1 MDLRYQEYAKLLV
14 EIGVNVQP
22 GQDLV
27 LACPVECAWFG
38 RLCAQA
44 AYDAGAREV
53 ILNWRDDA
61 LTRMRYLCAA
71 DEVFDS
77 LPQWQQTML
86 NGYAQAGA
94 AYLSISASDPE
105 NLKGVLPERI
115 IRNQRASAR
124 GLEPFYRLQMSN
136 GFPWCIGS
144 VPIPSW
150 AKRVF
155 PGVPEEQAM
164 AQLWDAIFKAVRITG
179 RGDAVALWRRHD
191 AMLKARMETLNELRL
206 ESLHYHNSLG
216 TDLTIHLPQG
226 HIWTGGSGTCAR
238 GQEFMANI
246 PTEEIFTAPRRDGVE
261 GIVYASLPLCHD
273 GNLIEDFYF
282 VVEKGRIVEAH
293 ARVGQETLQAAIAV
307 DEGAS
312 YFGEVALVP
321 YDSPI
326 RNQGILFYNTLFD
339 ENAACHLAFGQAY
352 SESIQGGEHMTE
364 EELEAHG
371 LNRSDTHVD
380 FMVGTEDLS
389 ITGRT
394 WDGQEVAIFREGNF
408 AL

>member
-115 IRNQRASAR
+115 LRNQRSSAR

-273 GNLIEDFYF
+273 GNLIEDFHF
-282 VVEKGRIVEAH
+282 VIEKGRIVEAH

-339 ENAACHLAFGQAY
+339 ENAACHLAFG
-352 SESIQGGEHMTE
+352 
-364 EELEAHG
+364 
-371 LNRSDTHVD
+371 
-380 FMVGTEDLS
+380 
-389 ITGRT
+389 
-394 WDGQEVAIFREGNF
+394 
-408 AL
+408 

>member
-77 LPQWQQTML
+77 VPQWQQTML

-115 IRNQRASAR
+115 LRNQRSSAR

-164 AQLWDAIFKAVRITG
+164 EKLWDAIFKAVRITG

-191 AMLKARMETLNELRL
+191 AMLKARVETLNELRL

-246 PTEEIFTAPRRDGVE
+246 PTEEIFTAPRWDGVD
-261 GIVYASLPLCHD
+261 GRVYAALPLALD
-273 GNLIEDFYF
+273 GNVVRDFYLDF
-282 VVEKGRIVEAH
+282 KGGKIVNVH
-293 ARVGQETLQAAIAV
+293 AEEGEEVLKNSISM
-307 DEGAS
+307 DEGSS
-312 YFGEVALVP
+312 YLGEAALVP
-321 YDSPI
+321 FDSPI
-326 RNQGILFYNTLFD
+326 RNTGILFYNTLFD
-339 ENAACHLAFGQAY
+339 ENASCHLALGMGY
-352 SESIQGGEHMTE
+352 SSCLKDFEKYTPDEAR
-364 EELEAHG
+364 ELGVNDSMIHE
-371 LNRSDTHVD
+371 D
-380 FMVGTEDLS
+380 FMIGSPDLR
-389 ITGRT
+389 ITGIT
-394 WDGQEVAIFREGNF
+394 ADGREVPIFINGDWAE
-408 AL
+408 